1 MKVWI
6 SIFLSGSI
14 FLKKYQIENRFH
26 IDTKSECAI
35 I

>member
-6 SIFLSGSI
+6 SIFFIGQY